1 MIGTIVPLILGGTGE
16 SYPGDTRTT
25 TPQSMLKGVLPALTT
40 NFEPNRWVGYPA
52 RYAQDGYSFEESV
65 AEGVAKVKAVAAEI
79 LATPNRCVVLF
90 GYSQGASIVR
100 AFLEQTTDYRVLG
113 AGQVADPTRRED
125 EPVVGRNPGGFGIL
139 HHRPRPRNG
148 AFVYQAAASRDPI
161 CSLGPN
167 SLLRN
172 LGDFTG
178 YFSTDP
184 KENVAWMRDAID
196 KLGNKRWQM
205 ANLTLAQRWDFRRLA
220 NAVDEA
226 SGYLPREIMI
236 GNHPIIWNRGGGR
249 HTCYGVEAPV
259 RGGPSHLILLGQAVN
274 TAANARMAAL

>member
-16 SYPGDTRTT
+16 SYPGDVRTT
-25 TPQSMLKGVLPALTT
+25 TPPSMLKGVLPPLVT

-65 AEGVAKVKAVAAEI
+65 AEGVEKVRTIVDEI
-79 LATPNRCVVLF
+79 LLTPNRCVVLF

-100 AFLEQTTDYRVLG
+100 AFLEQCTDFRVLG

-125 EPVVGRNPGGFGIL
+125 EPVVGRNPGGYGIL

-148 AFVYQAAASRDPI
+148 AFVIQAAASRDPI
-161 CSLGPN
+161 CALAPY

-184 KENVAWMRDAID
+184 KENIAWMRDAID
-196 KLGNKRWQM
+196 KLGNRRWQM
-205 ANLTLAQRWDFRRLA
+205 ANLTPAQRFDFRRLFS
-220 NAVDEA
+220 AVDEA
-226 SGYLPREIMI
+226 SGYLPKDIPI
-236 GNHPIIWNRGGGR
+236 GTLKFVWNPGGGR

-259 RGGPSHLILLGQAVN
+259 RGGPSHLTLLGQAVN
-274 TAANARMAAL
+274 SAANARMAAL